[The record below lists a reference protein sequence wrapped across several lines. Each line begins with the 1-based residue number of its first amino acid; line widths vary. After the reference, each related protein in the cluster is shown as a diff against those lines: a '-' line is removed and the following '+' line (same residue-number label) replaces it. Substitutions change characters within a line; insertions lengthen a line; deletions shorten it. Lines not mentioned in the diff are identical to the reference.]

1 MANKPS
7 SAKEDYLKAIFHLAS
22 RVAAADES
30 SSDTGAPSQAG
41 RGSRAGSPAGARG
54 GPGAARRV
62 HTSELAEHLG
72 VRKPSVSAML
82 KRLDEAGL
90 VEHSPRQ
97 GARLTEEGWLAT
109 MRVVRRHRL
118 LETFLVEVLGL
129 DWSEVHVEAEVL
141 EHHLSRRMVDAIDR
155 LLGHPSE
162 DPHGHPIP
170 DAEGRLRTRELLP
183 LVDLA
188 AGERGTVRE
197 VRTAEAERLQ
207 RWKELGLVPGAPVAM
222 EAKQALEDVMHVR
235 VGGRELATGTEGV
248 DGVFVEREKEPAWAI
263 RS

>member
-7 SAKEDYLKAIFHLAS
+7 SAREDYLKAIFQL
-22 RVAAADES
+22 
-30 SSDTGAPSQAG
+30 GAEG
-41 RGSRAGSPAGARG
+41 RS
-54 GPGAARRV
+54 V
-62 HTSELAEHLG
+62 NTSELAARLG

-82 KRLDEAGL
+82 KRLAAEGL
-90 VEHSPRQ
+90 VEHSPRR
-97 GARLTEEGWLAT
+97 GARLTEEGRLAT

-129 DWSEVHVEAEVL
+129 DWSEVHAEAEVL
-141 EHHLSRRMVDAIDR
+141 EHHLSPRMVRAIDR

-170 DAEGRLRTRELLP
+170 DAEGRLRARELLP
-183 LVDLA
+183 LGELA
-188 AGERGTVRE
+188 TGEHGTVRE

-207 RWKELGLVPGAPVAM
+207 RWKELGLVPGARVAM
-222 EAKQALEDVMHVR
+222 GARQSLEDVMHVR
-235 VGGRELATGTEGV
+235 VGDRELATGTEGV
-248 DGVFVEREKEPAWAI
+248 EGVFVEREEEPEWAT